1 MCKKSPLNPISFKNM
16 NLQKSIDKCNIFDY
30 VKYLEGNN
38 SSIINKTNQIENSS
52 KKAGPFIIQE
62 IL

>member
-1 MCKKSPLNPISFKNM
+1 M

-38 SSIINKTNQIENSS
+38 SSILNKTNQIENSS

>member
-1 MCKKSPLNPISFKNM
+1 M

-38 SSIINKTNQIENSS
+38 SSILNKNQQVENSYN
-52 KKAGPFIIQE
+52 KACPFV
-62 IL
+62 L

>member
-1 MCKKSPLNPISFKNM
+1 MNPISFKNM

-38 SSIINKTNQIENSS
+38 SSILNKNQQVENSYN
-52 KKAGPFIIQE
+52 KACPFILQE
-62 IL
+62 MKE